1 MLIIM
6 MMIGTIEV
14 EGNGNGVLVTSNPLS
29 VKDIIGRSVVLKQIL
44 RNDNDD
50 DDGSCKKGLAW
61 GVIARA
67 AGVGQNIKKVCP
79 CDSPSF

>member
-1 MLIIM
+1 
-6 MMIGTIEV
+6 MIGSIEV
-14 EGNGNGVLVTSNPLS
+14 EGRGDGVLVTSNPLS

-44 RNDNDD
+44 RNDGD
-50 DDGSCKKGLAW
+50 DDGGSSKKGRGLAW
-61 GVIARA
+61 GVIARS